1 MSARILVVDDIEA
14 NRRLLQAKLE
24 AQYYTVIQAENGPQ
38 AIEVAKNELPDII
51 LLDVMMP
58 GMDGYEVCRR
68 LKEDPA
74 TAFIPV
80 VMVTALSDTED
91 RVRGLEA
98 GAEDFLTKPVDD
110 FALMSRVGALMRY
123 NAVASELQPA
133 TSKWSWRRTRSG
145 IRKGRNRPARS
156 YLHCG

>member
-38 AIEVAKNELPDII
+38 ALEVASKELPDII

-91 RVRGLEA
+91 RVRGA
-98 GAEDFLTKPVDD
+98 
-110 FALMSRVGALMRY
+110 
-123 NAVASELQPA
+123 
-133 TSKWSWRRTRSG
+133 
-145 IRKGRNRPARS
+145 
-156 YLHCG
+156 

>member
-38 AIEVAKNELPDII
+38 ALEVARKELPDII

-91 RVRGLEA
+91 PG
-98 GAEDFLTKPVDD
+98 P
-110 FALMSRVGALMRY
+110 
-123 NAVASELQPA
+123 
-133 TSKWSWRRTRSG
+133 
-145 IRKGRNRPARS
+145 RP
-156 YLHCG
+156 

>member
-38 AIEVAKNELPDII
+38 ALEVASKELPDII

-91 RVRGLEA
+91 RVRGWRL
-98 GAEDFLTKPVDD
+98 
-110 FALMSRVGALMRY
+110 ALK
-123 NAVASELQPA
+123 
-133 TSKWSWRRTRSG
+133 TS
-145 IRKGRNRPARS
+145 
-156 YLHCG
+156 